1 MIGLDTNVLVR
12 YIMQDDAKQSKLASR
27 LIESLTVED
36 PGFFPLVAVIELVWV
51 LSSSFELVRA
61 QVVSALEVLLQ
72 TKEIQVERAEVVW
85 RAVRVYRDSSAD
97 FADCLVERSA
107 AAAGCVRTMTFD
119 RGAAK
124 NCSMM
129 LIQ

>member
-27 LIESLTVED
+27 LIESLTVEE

-72 TKEIQVERAEVVW
+72 TKEIQVERAELVW

>member
-12 YIMQDDAKQSKLASR
+12 YIMQDDARQSKLASR
-27 LIESLTVED
+27 LIESLTVEE

-85 RAVRVYRDSSAD
+85 RAVRIYRDSSAD

-107 AAAGCVRTMTFD
+107 AAAGCACTMTFD

>member
-27 LIESLTVED
+27 LIESLTVEE